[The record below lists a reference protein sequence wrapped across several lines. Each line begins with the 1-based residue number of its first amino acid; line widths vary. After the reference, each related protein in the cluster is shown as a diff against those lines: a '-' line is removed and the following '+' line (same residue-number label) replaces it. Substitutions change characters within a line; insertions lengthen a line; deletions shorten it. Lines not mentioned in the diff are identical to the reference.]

1 MVLTDDQHNEA
12 VMTILVSGKA
22 AIVDAANDVCI
33 EYLAGQRRDT
43 VRQDRYA
50 GAPWETSA

>member
-1 MVLTDDQHNEA
+1 
-12 VMTILVSGKA
+12 MTTLVSGKA

-33 EYLAGQRRDT
+33 EYLGGQPRDT

-50 GAPWETSA
+50 VAPGETSA